1 VSQINQARNPFGDFD
16 INARDHRKNI
26 ESVWDA
32 MRRQD
37 TLPRSD
43 KFGGFYVL
51 TRYGDVTAAARNAND
66 FSSAVHGIAIP
77 DLHAESRLIPVET
90 DPPQHSEYRTV
101 LLRFVSGEAM
111 RKHEA
116 LLRSIVRD
124 LFAKSEGLAGF
135 DFVNRIARP
144 YPAIAILTILGI
156 PDGDI
161 DRLAYLVDT
170 SIDGAEGEGRGGPQ
184 MIAAGKELNHY
195 LNAILQAR
203 REAPYDSGNIIS
215 SLVHASLPTAP
226 LGPGEQ
232 CSFLKLLIFGGFTTT
247 TFALTSAVRWLIEHP
262 ADLDRLLA
270 RPELMKTAVD
280 EFIRFASPGTYL
292 GRTVKADT
300 VVGNTLLR
308 AGDRVLLSYGAANR
322 DPQVFP
328 NPHVVVLDRAPN
340 PHLGFG
346 HGPHACMGLHLARLE
361 LRVALEESLKR
372 IAAYQINPRED
383 IVWAS
388 GETQGMMTLPLES
401 TDRCMN

>member
-1 VSQINQARNPFGDFD
+1 
-16 INARDHRKNI
+16 
-26 ESVWDA
+26 

-37 TLPRSD
+37 TLPHSE
-43 KFGGFYVL
+43 KYGGFYVL
-51 TRYGDVTAAARNAND
+51 TKYGDVAAAARNTKD
-66 FSSAVHGIAIP
+66 FSSSNGIAIP
-77 DLHAESRLIPVET
+77 DLHAESRLIPLET
-90 DPPQHSEYRTV
+90 DPPQHSEYRAV
-101 LLRFVSGEAM
+101 LLRFVSSETM

-124 LFAKSEGLAGF
+124 LLSKCDELGRF
-135 DFVNRIARP
+135 DFVKKIARP
-144 YPAIAILTILGI
+144 YPAVAILTILGI

-184 MIAAGKELNHY
+184 MVAAGQELSRY

-203 REAPYDSGNIIS
+203 REAPYDPDNIIS

-226 LGPGEQ
+226 LGPTEQ

-262 ADLDRLLA
+262 SDLERLLA
-270 RPELMKTAVD
+270 RSELMKTAVD

-292 GRTVKADT
+292 GRTVKSDT
-300 VVGNTLLR
+300 NVGNTLLR
-308 AGDRVLLSYGAANR
+308 AGERVILSYGAANR
-322 DPQVFP
+322 DPDVFP
-328 NPHVVVLDRAPN
+328 SPDIVVLDRVRN

-361 LRVALEESLKR
+361 LRVALEETLNRIGNYSL
-372 IAAYQINPRED
+372 NPHED
-383 IVWAS
+383 ILWAS
-388 GETQGMMTLPLES
+388 GETQGMMTLPLEVYGN
-401 TDRCMN
+401 RAN